1 MSNWVCNNTVHAAM
15 FERVEIT
22 AEMAGS
28 SQLPLLAPTAEIL
41 LSKAMVIHAVICQ
54 PAYFA
59 AAFRRRFKPCR
70 STGQH

>member
-1 MSNWVCNNTVHAAM
+1 VFAMSNWVCNNTVHAAM

-41 LSKAMVIHAVICQ
+41 LS
-54 PAYFA
+54 
-59 AAFRRRFKPCR
+59 
-70 STGQH
+70 